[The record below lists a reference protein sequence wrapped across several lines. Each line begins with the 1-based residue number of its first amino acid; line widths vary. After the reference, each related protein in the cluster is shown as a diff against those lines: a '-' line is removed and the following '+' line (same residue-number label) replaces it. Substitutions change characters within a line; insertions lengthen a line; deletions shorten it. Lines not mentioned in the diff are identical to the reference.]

1 MHSLGENDCLMTNSC
16 GSTGVIAEGADGLCE
31 IVNPIYHYC
40 YALSYPPVKL
50 PAG

>member
-16 GSTGVIAEGADGLCE
+16 GSTGVIAEGADGLF
-31 IVNPIYHYC
+31 
-40 YALSYPPVKL
+40 SQL